1 MNHVKKLKSMPKR
14 KLSDVEKNTIL
25 LRIELSK
32 IRREKAD
39 TILNKGVILY
49 FGFLTIALIGLF
61 KGFFNNVSLTATILL
76 GLLII
81 IFAAWEYAVTIDKEE
96 RELEEELRN
105 LY

>member
-1 MNHVKKLKSMPKR
+1 MMKKLKNIPKR
-14 KLSDVEKNTIL
+14 KVSEVEKNAIL

-39 TILNKGVILY
+39 TLLNKGVILY

-61 KGFFNNVSLTATILL
+61 KGFFNNTSLTATVLL

-81 IFAAWEYAVTIDKEE
+81 IFAAWEYATTIDKEE
-96 RELEEELRN
+96 KELEEELNN

>member
-1 MNHVKKLKSMPKR
+1 MIRKLKSMPKR
-14 KLSDVEKNTIL
+14 KISEVEKDAIL

-61 KGFFNNVSLTATILL
+61 KGFFNNTSLTATVLL
-76 GLLII
+76 GLMII
-81 IFAAWEYAVTIDKEE
+81 IFAAWEYAATIDKEE
-96 RELEEELRN
+96 KELEEELDD